1 MQTFEHSSEQVGINL
16 SFTNHCK
23 NIKEKGCGSG
33 FPYCFLTNFT
43 NVFLRR
49 SMLLD
54 FGFLTEEASWI
65 HRIFKIWSNDKKH
78 KKIQIRLKFK
88 GLDRF
93 SQDLVSNITQSYCIY
108 AQNLSSLNRSLPES
122 DNFEKILKK
131 FKISKNLNASIDF
144 GQIQYQSSLIDIILC
159 EVSV

>member
-1 MQTFEHSSEQVGINL
+1 MDRDSHIASSPISQTCFFDEVCCLTLASSQRKLHGYIEFL
-16 SFTNHCK
+16 KFDLM
-23 NIKEKGCGSG
+23 IK
-33 FPYCFLTNFT
+33 
-43 NVFLRR
+43 
-49 SMLLD
+49 D
-54 FGFLTEEASWI
+54 
-65 HRIFKIWSNDKKH
+65 

-108 AQNLSSLNRSLPES
+108 AQNLSSLNRGLPES

-159 EVSV
+159 EVCV